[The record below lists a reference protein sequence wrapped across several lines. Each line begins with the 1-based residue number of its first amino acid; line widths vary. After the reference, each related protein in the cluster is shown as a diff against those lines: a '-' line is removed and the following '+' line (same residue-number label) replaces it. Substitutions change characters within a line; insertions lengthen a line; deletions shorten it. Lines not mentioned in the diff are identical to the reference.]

1 MPPLIFL
8 FLALALFV
16 CALVL
21 TTYRQAK
28 NRAWDK
34 RRNQYHDR
42 V

>member
-1 MPPLIFL
+1 MLPLILL
-8 FLALALFV
+8 FLALALLV

-21 TTYRQAK
+21 TVYRQAM
-28 NRAWDK
+28 NRAWEK